1 MSTSDLKDFK
11 DPLYEGIERKRA
23 KKRGAGAP
31 GSTGEKGKLA
41 SSAGA
46 LAVLALAAAGLIG
59 YAFYEMHN
67 RYAALNEV
75 LAENQNRLQHVS
87 QDLMQSHERIEV
99 LHTGLS
105 ESDRKLQAQG
115 SELNRYRTLYA
126 GLQSEQVQQTRE
138 LQALS
143 VQKADQSAVEN
154 LRGETLQLKGET
166 SELKEQL
173 SGARQDVSELRA
185 TAVEHGS
192 EIQQTRA
199 SLTSLEETV
208 EANTGAIADVRRSLE
223 REYYNFELY
232 RGAGYMKV
240 FDVAL
245 RLTGTSIEM
254 RQFDLD
260 MLTDGKIIRKRK
272 HAINEPILFYV
283 QDQKKPY
290 EIVVTGIEKNFV
302 VGYLSIPK
310 S

>member
-11 DPLYEGIERKRA
+11 DPLYEGMERKRS
-23 KKRGAGAP
+23 KKNGAAAGK
-31 GSTGEKGKLA
+31 KGKLA
-41 SSAGA
+41 PSAGA
-46 LAVLALAAAGLIG
+46 LTLLALAAAGLIG
-59 YAFYEMHN
+59 YAFYQMHV
-67 RYAALNEV
+67 RYTALNEV
-75 LAENQNRLQHVS
+75 LAENQSQLQHVS

-105 ESDRKLQAQG
+105 ESDQKLQAQG

-185 TAVEHGS
+185 TAAEHGS
-192 EIQQTRA
+192 EIQQTRV